1 MVTIICSIISTA
13 IIVFLFVHNIIL
25 QRKLASIEHRI
36 YAVHFQQAQMLANM
50 YKAGEITKEE
60 YDENMEMIEFHK
72 NYYLN
77 GKA

>member
-1 MVTIICSIISTA
+1 MVTAICSIISFCVT
-13 IIVFLFVHNIIL
+13 VFLFVHNIIL

-36 YAVHFQQAQMLANM
+36 YMVHYKQAEMYANL
-50 YKAGEITKEE
+50 YNAGEITKEE
-60 YDENMEMIEFHK
+60 YDEKMEIVEFHK

>member
-1 MVTIICSIISTA
+1 MVTTICSIISTA

-36 YAVHFQQAQMLANM
+36 YMVHYKQAEMYGNL
-50 YKAGEITKEE
+50 YKASEITKEE
-60 YDENMEMIEFHK
+60 YDEKMEVVEFHK